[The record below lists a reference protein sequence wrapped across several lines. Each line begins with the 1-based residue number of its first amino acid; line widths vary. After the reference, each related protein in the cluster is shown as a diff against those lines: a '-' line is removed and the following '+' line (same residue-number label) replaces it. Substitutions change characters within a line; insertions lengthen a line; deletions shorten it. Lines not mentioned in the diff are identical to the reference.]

1 MKVYGPLPV
10 GLCRDRSCLG
20 VAEYRL
26 EPEETTAASC
36 CFCGSTTRPFM
47 QVDGPIHGRHV
58 RCLPGHPRPRG
69 QLYLTLTRAG
79 LRGLNLLP
87 TWTLEQKVPTGMRSA
102 HSSGLASQV
111 IAVCPLSSPSGHR
124 RWTVGGALAD
134 FHATAKGQRGQIAGE
149 DPWLA
154 GALQQPGRALGPVQ
168 RCRGDPLVGDQLAQ
182 QPLDRLAMGAQHRI
196 RQPPVSEQRQHLVG
210 IGVHPSAA
218 TLSIHNKR
226 SPCKRLDGL
235 VASHGRA
242 AQDPLDRVVL
252 QADHQPLS
260 LETPMGDRGRSTS
273 GPSQLP

>member
-134 FHATAKGQRGQIAGE
+134 FHATAEGQRGQIADA
-149 DPWLA
+149 DPS
-154 GALQQPGRALGPVQ
+154 
-168 RCRGDPLVGDQLAQ
+168 LVGARSSQVE
-182 QPLDRLAMGAQHRI
+182 PLGQCSGA
-196 RQPPVSEQRQHLVG
+196 
-210 IGVHPSAA
+210 AA
-218 TLSIHNKR
+218 THSSATSWPSNRSIV
-226 SPCKRLDGL
+226 SPWVHSIAFDSPRFQNSANTSSGS
-235 VASHGRA
+235 ASTRA
-242 AQDPLDRVVL
+242 PR
-252 QADHQPLS
+252 PF
-260 LETPMGDRGRSTS
+260 RSTTSDPRAS
-273 GPSQLP
+273 GWTAWWHRTVGLHKIRSTG

>member
-134 FHATAKGQRGQIAGE
+134 FHATAEGQRGQIADA
-149 DPWLA
+149 DPSLV

-168 RCRGDPLVGDQLAQ
+168 RCRGDPLVGDQLG
-182 QPLDRLAMGAQHRI
+182 P
-196 RQPPVSEQRQHLVG
+196 
-210 IGVHPSAA
+210 A
-218 TLSIHNKR
+218 TAR
-226 SPCKRLDGL
+226 SSRHGCT
-235 VASHGRA
+235 ASHSTAPGFRTAPTPRRDRRPPERRDPFDPQQAIPVQAAGRPGGIA
-242 AQDPLDRVVL
+242 
-252 QADHQPLS
+252 
-260 LETPMGDRGRSTS
+260 RSGCTRS
-273 GPSQLP
+273 ARPGSPPGGPPAPQLGGAHG